1 MDAPRIQYAKTADG
15 VDIAFTVFGQGAPL
29 VSAPGLA
36 VSHLQ
41 MEWDVPYTRAQLD
54 GLAERATV
62 VRYDPR
68 GVGMSQRDAVDFSPE
83 AMVLDLDAVVNRLGL
98 ERFALFGRSLSGNIP
113 FVYAARRQAR
123 VSHLVLLWRPFSFAG
138 PQEQVSAISPLMEEQ
153 WELFTNIFARLI
165 RGWDSPDATLLAS
178 QFRATHS
185 PQSFRLARKVM
196 VERTPEAFAHD
207 IKAPTLIMHNL
218 GDSVSAGMARTLA
231 SQITGAQVAGIPG
244 LPHSSAEL
252 NAVAIA
258 ALHDFISTK
267 PAAPGQPIAAP
278 ELDTSTIKTILFTDI
293 EEHTSMMQRL
303 GDERGRDVL
312 REHERITRE
321 ALQAHGGAEIK
332 TIGDSFMASFPS
344 AQKSLECAI
353 ALQQAFE
360 SQELCGERLR
370 VRVGINA
377 GEPIAEE
384 DDLFGSSVILAARA
398 ARQAQG
404 GEILVT
410 DVVRQLVTGKGFLF
424 ADRGEIELR
433 GFEDPV
439 RLYEVRWRENG

>member
-1 MDAPRIQYAKTADG
+1 MDAPRIQYAKTSDG
-15 VDIAFTVFGQGAPL
+15 VDIAFTVFGQGPPL
-29 VSAPGLA
+29 VSAPSLT

-41 MEWDVPYTRAQLD
+41 MEWDVPYVRAQLE

-68 GVGMSQRDAVDFSPE
+68 GVGMSQRDAADFSPE
-83 AMVLDLDAVVNRLGL
+83 AMVRDLDAVVDRLGL
-98 ERFALFGRSLSGNIP
+98 ERFALFGSVYSGNIP
-113 FVYAARRQAR
+113 FVYAARQPER
-123 VSHLVLLWRPFSFAG
+123 VSHLVVAWGALAASDRG
-138 PQEQVSAISPLMEEQ
+138 EQVSAILPLMEEQ
-153 WELFTNIFARLI
+153 WELFTNIFARLVSD
-165 RGWDSPDATLLAS
+165 WDSPDATFVAS
-178 QFRATHS
+178 QFRAAHF
-185 PQSFRLARKVM
+185 PQSFRLAREAIVAS
-196 VERTPEAFAHD
+196 TPEVFAHE
-207 IKAPTLIMHNL
+207 IKAPTLIMHPL
-218 GDSVSAGMARTLA
+218 GDPVSAGMARTLA
-231 SQITGAQVAGIPG
+231 SQITGAQIAGVPG
-244 LPHSSAEL
+244 LPKNLAL
-252 NAVAIA
+252 NAVGIA

-267 PAAPGQPIAAP
+267 PAAPGQPIPAP
-278 ELDTSTIKTILFTDI
+278 ELDTSAIKTIFFTDI
-293 EEHTSMMQRL
+293 EEHTPMMQRL
-303 GDERGRDVL
+303 GDAKGREVL

-344 AQKSLECAI
+344 AQKALECAI
-353 ALQQAFE
+353 VLQNAFA
-360 SQELCGERLR
+360 STHTAGEPLR

-377 GEPIAEE
+377 GEPIADE

-439 RLYEVRWRENG
+439 RLYEVRWREQG